1 MELRHV
7 SLPCSR
13 ATNHSPPQCI
23 KHVQSKW
30 KRMEYENH
38 QKCARHPEGCSCCF
52 TLNRKHSLLLR
63 IRCWVPK
70 THHVRSRHLHW
81 KLKHLT
87 SVESL
92 CFTGL
97 HACFKNVCLIFQ
109 DDTALTHCSSFFEAI
124 KLITISVVCLP
135 RPATHWPI
143 TRLWSSPMMMG
154 PQRLTR

>member
-1 MELRHV
+1 MCT
-7 SLPCSR
+7 SS
-13 ATNHSPPQCI
+13 
-23 KHVQSKW
+23 
-30 KRMEYENH
+30 
-38 QKCARHPEGCSCCF
+38 
-52 TLNRKHSLLLR
+52 LNRKHSLLLR

-97 HACFKNVCLIFQ
+97 HACFNNVCLIFQ

-154 PQRLTR
+154 PQRLKVVIKLWAVLSQSNSRGLPQSLPL

>member
-1 MELRHV
+1 
-7 SLPCSR
+7 
-13 ATNHSPPQCI
+13 
-23 KHVQSKW
+23 
-30 KRMEYENH
+30 MEYENH

-97 HACFKNVCLIFQ
+97 HACFNNVCLIFQ

-135 RPATHWPI
+135 RPATHNKALVI
-143 TRLWSSPMMMG
+143 TYDDGSSEAYTIVKVVITLWAVLSQVNSRG
-154 PQRLTR
+154 LTQSLPL